1 MRQRRD
7 GSGPR
12 LIGSSGEAATQR
24 LGAALCLILAIQ
36 YSESHN
42 PSVQWPKEGFVA
54 RKSDNY
60 PLVFMGGGL
69 GLLWM
74 FHIVWSIVFEDWVKH
89 QLEHFVGHTLAEMI
103 ERFGSVGFPLL
114 GAAGIIW
121 FLIGYN
127 RKSREGAQDEEAFFK
142 QFSIFCETKS
152 IKWDGGEDS
161 NLYENEFYL
170 IVGNALSTGK
180 VLKRSQARIFH
191 MGEPLLSQV
200 KETGQT
206 EIDIRHGEFALFGI
220 GKIISPEIFGTFH
233 GWTTLDSKAKTPY
246 SNNIPLGRSPAAA
259 GAMGSAICRTVL
271 RQRGRF

>member
-1 MRQRRD
+1 M
-7 GSGPR
+7 
-12 LIGSSGEAATQR
+12 
-24 LGAALCLILAIQ
+24 
-36 YSESHN
+36 
-42 PSVQWPKEGFVA
+42 A

-161 NLYENEFYL
+161 NLYENQFYL

-191 MGEPLLSQV
+191 MGEPVLSQV

-220 GKIISPEIFGTFH
+220 GKIISPEMFGTFH
-233 GWTTLDSKAKTPY
+233 GWTTLDSKAKTLY
-246 SNNIPLGRSPAAA
+246 SHNIPLGARSFEVSIPGGRSYGLGYMPNSPSATWSLLIAISA
-259 GAMGSAICRTVL
+259 DDAVAMQVRIGIDLQAKKSPVTCETV
-271 RQRGRF
+271 R